1 MKKVLK
7 IAELVS
13 PIISSRDVSRVLK
26 SEIEKVHFQ
35 QIDLDFTNVEFIS
48 RSAAH
53 QMIEMK
59 EELAN
64 RDSSKDITF
73 TNTSISVETMLRV
86 VAANRVLPKPSFR
99 KVNPPKVISFE
110 EFARVS

>member
-1 MKKVLK
+1 MKKMLQ

-13 PIISSRDVSRVLK
+13 PIISSRDVSFVLK
-26 SEIEKVHFQ
+26 NEIEKAHFQ
-35 QIDLDFTNVEFIS
+35 QIDLNFSNVEFIS

-64 RDSSKDITF
+64 RDSSKVITF
-73 TNTSISVETMLRV
+73 SNTSPSVEQMLRV
-86 VAANRVLPKPSFR
+86 VAANRVLPKPSLR
-99 KVNPPKVISFE
+99 KVEPPKVISFE